1 MDILNVKSK
10 KADDRTEIIDIQ
22 HRESKDKL
30 PIKEVK
36 MPKGLQ
42 EKIQERR
49 EKKMEKLQAQQE
61 YLEKKYGTQLKTQKL
76 KTEISELK
84 QRRRASSPLGKIPA
98 GLSKVF
104 TSRGTREREQAV
116 SAQQRAV
123 RSERQMSRQQMEQER
138 EYHRKFP
145 VRQEGDGELPY
156 YETDY
161 RKEFPKRE
169 AKRKVPVIGITNGE
183 RIPKKKSLKDELF

>member
-1 MDILNVKSK
+1 MDIMNVKSK
-10 KADDRTEIIDIQ
+10 KADDRTEIIDIE
-22 HRESKDKL
+22 HRKTKDKPL
-30 PIKEVK
+30 IKEVK
-36 MPKGLQ
+36 MSKGF
-42 EKIQERR
+42 QERIQKSR
-49 EKKMEKLQAQQE
+49 EKKLEKLQLKHE
-61 YLEKKYGTQLKTQKL
+61 YLEKKYGTQIKSQELKTRIAEMKQ
-76 KTEISELK
+76 K
-84 QRRRASSPLGKIPA
+84 QRAASPLRHIPA

-104 TSRGTREREQAV
+104 TTRGTREREQAV

-156 YETDY
+156 YELEHK
-161 RKEFPKRE
+161 RPLPKKECSPR
-169 AKRKVPVIGITNGE
+169 IGITSGE